1 MIENSY
7 TLADVVTLVAA
18 SHLLTFTVW
27 GLRAIDRQD
36 RREAR
41 RRHPSTRHRCAQCA
55 APILAGQECWNMAAP
70 TCGPC
75 FTGTNPT
82 QKENNP

>member
-1 MIENSY
+1 MIGNSY

-41 RRHPSTRHRCAQCA
+41 RREARRRHPTAVLCGECSPSLDDWAEWADAGEIAPANRIRCARC
-55 APILAGQECWNMAAP
+55 GQ
-70 TCGPC
+70 
-75 FTGTNPT
+75 
-82 QKENNP
+82 